1 MNWGGAQARGP
12 SCWISLHKLMEKKR
26 EQPRSAEFAAATQQD
41 RLCPCL
47 PCPSPSPALAGV
59 IADHLGAVRPQES
72 KISSPHC
79 PHCYRHSV
87 QFQLAGCCLLSSEI
101 WMWVPTSN
109 WSPQATYFLTYL
121 LPGLP
126 IRRLHPSLP
135 NIHSSI
141 LNKFSHS

>member
-1 MNWGGAQARGP
+1 MNWGGGAQARGP

-101 WMWVPTSN
+101 WM
-109 WSPQATYFLTYL
+109 
-121 LPGLP
+121 
-126 IRRLHPSLP
+126 
-135 NIHSSI
+135 
-141 LNKFSHS
+141 